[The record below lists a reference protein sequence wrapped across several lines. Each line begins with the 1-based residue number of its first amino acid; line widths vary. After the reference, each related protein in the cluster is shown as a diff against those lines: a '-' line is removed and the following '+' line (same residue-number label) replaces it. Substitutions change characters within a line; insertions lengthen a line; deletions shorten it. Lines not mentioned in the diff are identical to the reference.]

1 MKKIKNG
8 SLLKVIEKIVIVTD
22 GIWVNFIEL
31 IIHGKKALL
40 ECNGF

>member
-8 SLLKVIEKIVIVTD
+8 SLVIEKIVMVTE